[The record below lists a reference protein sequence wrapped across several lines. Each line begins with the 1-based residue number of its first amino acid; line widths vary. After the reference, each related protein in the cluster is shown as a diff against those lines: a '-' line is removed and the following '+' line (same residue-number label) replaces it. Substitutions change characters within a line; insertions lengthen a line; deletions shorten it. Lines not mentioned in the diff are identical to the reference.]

1 MKKLNDRCPLSTECE
16 RKECKYRHHELD
28 CEYYATNAVGADR
41 TIEDQEKLRR
51 EMERRREESRFE
63 EWMKELDDDTCAC
76 MGCRNQS
83 CICAGGKDAD
93 GRMTCDGQNN
103 CMQTGCTYEEKHR
116 QLHKGENQIVY
127 IEVKKLRPHPAN
139 PRKSVGDVTELADS
153 IRHNGIMQNLTVV
166 PWIGEITHK
175 PTGNYKV
182 VIGNRRLAAAKLVG
196 LERVPCVVEH
206 MTDKQ
211 QISTMIAENMQRK
224 DLTVLEEAE
233 GIQMMLDMGETV
245 GSIAQQTGLSETT
258 VRRRIQIGRL
268 DKKQVEAAEE
278 RGARLED
285 YERISRL
292 ESPAER
298 ECVLR
303 FAGTERFEY
312 QITAAE
318 QRQEQKRSLDA
329 LEQEIRDGGWAQEM
343 TPEEQQ
349 SLMGG
354 TMEWTKIITAN
365 GKIHAPADRDEV
377 RYAFRRDGAGIN
389 IYREKTA
396 VPEVDQRE
404 ARKKALRADMAR
416 IRQEVNA
423 QDEIFRQL
431 RRGFIQKF
439 DRYARYREE
448 IEAMAVRA
456 MMVQTTGYSAGI
468 VDQAQVMQTLGVSG
482 QEQMEDVLRKA
493 PERVLLAA
501 AYERLEMIAPKYS
514 MEKWS
519 DDIGVFI
526 PVAKKS
532 AAMDLLYRQLSNL
545 GYIMSPEEESAAQGS
560 RIAFNEA
567 AALVQKMKEENE
579 C

>member
-1 MKKLNDRCPLSTECE
+1 M
-16 RKECKYRHHELD
+16 
-28 CEYYATNAVGADR
+28 A
-41 TIEDQEKLRR
+41 
-51 EMERRREESRFE
+51 
-63 EWMKELDDDTCAC
+63 
-76 MGCRNQS
+76 
-83 CICAGGKDAD
+83 
-93 GRMTCDGQNN
+93 
-103 CMQTGCTYEEKHR
+103 
-116 QLHKGENQIVY
+116 ENQIVY
-127 IEVKKLRPHPAN
+127 IKVENIMEHPAN

-153 IRHNGIMQNLTVV
+153 IRKSGIMQNLTVV
-166 PWIGEITHK
+166 PYYSQVHKREIDGMYTVIIGH
-175 PTGNYKV
+175 
-182 VIGNRRLAAAKLVG
+182 RRLAAAKLAG
-196 LERVPCVVEH
+196 LETVPCVVVH
-206 MTDKQ
+206 MTDTE

-258 VRRRIQIGRL
+258 VRRRIQISKL
-268 DKKQVEAAEE
+268 DKKQVEEAQE

-285 YERISRL
+285 YERIGRL
-292 ESPAER
+292 ESPEER
-298 ECVLR
+298 ECALR
-303 FAGTERFEY
+303 VAGTDRFEY
-312 QITAAE
+312 QIAAAE
-318 QRQEQKRSLDA
+318 RRQEQKRSLDA
-329 LEQEIRDGGWAQEM
+329 LEQEIRNGGWAQEM

-365 GKIHAPADRDEV
+365 GKVHAPADRDEV
-377 RYAFRRDGAGIN
+377 RYAYRRDGAGIN
-389 IYREKTA
+389 IYREKTEES
-396 VPEVDQRE
+396 EVDQWE

-431 RRGFIQKF
+431 RRQFVQKF

-456 MMVQTTGYSAGI
+456 IMTQTTGYSVGI
-468 VDQAQVMQTLGVSG
+468 VDQAQVVQTLGVSG
-482 QEQMEDVLRKA
+482 QEQMEAVLRKA

-501 AYERLEMIAPKYS
+501 AYERMEMIAPKYS

-526 PVAKKS
+526 PVARKS

-567 AALVQKMKEENE
+567 AALAQKMKEENK

>member
-1 MKKLNDRCPLSTECE
+1 MKKLNERCPLNTECE
-16 RKECKYRHHELD
+16 RKECKYRNHELD
-28 CEYYATNAVGADR
+28 CEYYATNGVGKDR
-41 TIEDQEKLRR
+41 TIEDQERLRQ
-51 EMERRREESRFE
+51 EIERRQEELWFE
-63 EWMKELDDDTCAC
+63 EGLKDLDDYDDTCAC

-83 CICAGGKDAD
+83 CICAGGEDAD

-103 CMQTGCTYEEKHR
+103 CMQAGCTYEEKHR
-116 QLHKGENQIVY
+116 QLYKGENQIVY

-166 PWIGEITHK
+166 PWIGEITNK

-182 VIGNRRLAAAKLVG
+182 VIGNRRLEAAKLVG

-211 QISTMIAENMQRK
+211 QIGTMIAENMQRK

-245 GSIAQQTGLSETT
+245 GGVAQQTGLSETT
-258 VRRRIQIGRL
+258 VRRRIQIGKL
-268 DKKQVEAAEE
+268 DKKQVEEAQE

-285 YERISRL
+285 YERIGRL

-298 ECVLR
+298 ESVLR
-303 FAGTERFEY
+303 FAGTDRFEY
-312 QITAAE
+312 QIAAAE
-318 QRQEQKRSLDA
+318 RRQEQKRSLDA
-329 LEQEIRDGGWAQEM
+329 LEQEIRTGGWAREM
-343 TPEEQQ
+343 TPEEQR

-354 TMEWTKIITAN
+354 TMKWYMLIVAD
-365 GKIHAPADRDEV
+365 GKIHVPEDSDRV
-377 RYAFRRDGAGIN
+377 RYAFRRDGSGIN
-389 IYREKTA
+389 IYREKIKE
-396 VPEVDQRE
+396 PDQRE
-404 ARKKALRADMAR
+404 ARKKALRADMER
-416 IRQEVNA
+416 IRQEVKA

-439 DRYARYREE
+439 DRYARCREE

-456 MMVQTTGYSAGI
+456 VMAQTTGYSPRNL
-468 VDQAQVMQTLGVSG
+468 DQAQVMQTLGVSG
-482 QEQMEDVLRKA
+482 QGQMEEVLRKA

-501 AYERLEMIAPKYS
+501 AYERLEMLAPEYS
-514 MEKWS
+514 AEEWS
-519 DDIGVFI
+519 TDAQSLI
-526 PVAKKS
+526 PVARKS
-532 AAMDLLYRQLSNL
+532 PGLDLLYRQLSNL

-567 AALVQKMKEENE
+567 AALAQKMKEENK